1 MKESPAGSFSNIG
14 FKNSRLYFLAH
25 VMKMGRTNPNPP
37 PPPECSVQTT
47 GQQVRI
53 PAMVTR
59 HYKRFSVLVI
69 ALWLAAGS
77 LPTPPVKAAGQSYSP
92 VRAPHG
98 MVASSSVIASRVGAE
113 ILKRGG
119 NAVDAAV
126 AVGLSLAVTHP
137 VAGNLGGGGFMLVRL
152 ADGKTVAIDYR
163 ETAPAKSTRTMY
175 QDKDGNL
182 IPGKSTQGYLAP
194 GIPGT
199 VAGLSLALE
208 RYGTMKWSDVV
219 EPARKLADEGFTVSH
234 ELARSFRAV
243 SRLLGEY
250 PETKRIFLK
259 NGEFWKEGDHFRQ
272 PELAATLRRLRDQG
286 PREFYEGQTAK
297 LLAADILANGGI
309 ISLDDLKNY
318 KPAVR
323 EPLRGNYRGYDIIT
337 MPPPSSGG
345 AVMLNMLNML
355 ENDDVAAMGNNSS
368 EKYHLLVETMRR
380 GFADR
385 AEFMG
390 DADFVKVPI
399 AGLISKKYAAQRR
412 ATIDLARATPSSE
425 IRHGEPA
432 RYESNETTHFTV
444 VDAQGNAVSN
454 TYTLNGAY
462 GSGVTARGLG
472 FILNNEMDDFAAK
485 PGEPNA
491 YRLIQG
497 EANAIAPG
505 KRPLSSMTPTIVLKN
520 GKLWFVVGSP
530 GGPTIITTVFQ
541 IVVNVI
547 DHKMNIQRAISEP
560 RIHHQWLPDLV
571 FWEPFGLSRDAAD
584 ALRSKGHKIEPN
596 ARYQGDAE
604 GVMIED
610 ETGMR
615 LGGSDPRNPDAAAVG
630 N

>member
-1 MKESPAGSFSNIG
+1 MVSRFSIRLIALTAALWLVAGSF
-14 FKNSRLYFLAH
+14 
-25 VMKMGRTNPNPP
+25 
-37 PPPECSVQTT
+37 
-47 GQQVRI
+47 
-53 PAMVTR
+53 
-59 HYKRFSVLVI
+59 
-69 ALWLAAGS
+69 
-77 LPTPPVKAAGQSYSP
+77 PPVAVNAGRQSYSP
-92 VRAPHG
+92 TRAPHG
-98 MVASSSVIASRVGAE
+98 MVASSSVIASRVGADV
-113 ILKRGG
+113 LRKGG

-126 AVGLSLAVTHP
+126 AVGLALAVTHP
-137 VAGNLGGGGFMLVRL
+137 VAGNLGGGGFMLIRM
-152 ADGKTVAIDYR
+152 ADGKTVALDYR
-163 ETAPAKSTRTMY
+163 ETAPGKASRTMY
-175 QDKDGNL
+175 QDKNGNL

-243 SRLLGEY
+243 SRLLGAY
-250 PETKRIFLK
+250 PETRRIFLK
-259 NGEFWKEGDHFRQ
+259 NGQFWKEGELFRQ
-272 PELAATLRRLRDQG
+272 PELAATLRRLRDRG
-286 PREFYEGQTAK
+286 PREFYEGQTAR

-309 ISLDDLKNY
+309 ISRDDLKNY
-318 KPAVR
+318 KPAIR
-323 EPLRGNYRGYDIIT
+323 EPLRGSYRGYDIIT

-355 ENDDVAAMGNNSS
+355 EAYDVGAMGQDSS
-368 EKYHLLVETMRR
+368 EKYHLIVEAMRR

-390 DADFVKVPI
+390 DADFVKVPLT
-399 AGLISKKYAAQRR
+399 GLISKKYADQRR
-412 ATIDLARATPSSE
+412 ASIDLGRATPSSE
-425 IRHGEPA
+425 VGHGEPA

-462 GSGVTARGLG
+462 GSGVTAKGLG
-472 FILNNEMDDFAAK
+472 FLLNNEMDDFAAK

-547 DHKMNIQRAISEP
+547 DHKMNIQRAISAP
-560 RIHHQWLPDLV
+560 RIHHQWLPDMI
-571 FWEPFGLSRDAAD
+571 FWEPFGLSKDVAD
-584 ALRSKGHKIEPN
+584 ALRKKGHQIDAN
-596 ARYQGDAE
+596 GRYNGDAE

-610 ETGMR
+610 ETGFR

-630 N
+630 Q